1 MTVEVIEPHGLCA
14 GVNAAVAKALKLRD
28 VYCLHELVHNEIVV
42 GDLKALGYTFVD
54 RVEDVPEGKT
64 VVFSAHGVPPR
75 VREVAAARHLKIV
88 DATCPFV
95 TKVHRAAKAFADRGL
110 PVVIL
115 GDPKHVEF
123 QGIAGEVGDGK
134 WMTFEEAMEAGQRTE
149 NSEQRTSQRTVN
161 SEQRTSQR
169 IVNSE
174 QRTDMVAE
182 ASRSGCTAGKGVEN
196 STSVHCSLFTVHSP
210 RSPFTVH
217 SSVGVV
223 SQTTMNSDEVARQ
236 VAELK
241 KRFRVETQA
250 QVCHATQERQ
260 DAVRNFKGDAVLVLG
275 SRTSSNSRRLAE
287 VAERA
292 GAKVFLAGTMDEV
305 RALDFAGVETL
316 GVTSGAST
324 PERFFVE
331 AVRYLKNVPQHV
343 AIIMDGNGR
352 WATQR
357 GKKRGEGHKAG
368 AKTLG
373 DVLKWCGDRGIKYL
387 TVYAFST
394 ENWKRPKEEVDGL
407 MTLFARML
415 KSKESSFM
423 KNRVRFRMVGR
434 RGDLSKKLLGV
445 IEALER
451 KTAHFERQFVVAIS
465 YGGRAEIVDAANA
478 AMKRGEPLTEET
490 FRSYLYA
497 PDVPD
502 PDLVI
507 RTSGE
512 LRTSNFL
519 LWESAYSE
527 YYFTDTL
534 WPDFTEAELDKAL
547 ASYAERH
554 RRKGGV

>member
-1 MTVEVIEPHGLCA
+1 MTVETIEPHGLCA

-42 GDLKALGYTFVD
+42 GDLKALGFRFVD
-54 RVEDVPEGKT
+54 RVEDVPEGAT
-64 VVFSAHGVPPR
+64 VVFSAHGVPPA
-75 VREVAAARHLKIV
+75 VRTAAAERRLTVV

-95 TKVHRAAKAFADRGL
+95 AKVHKDAAAFARKGL

-115 GDPKHVEF
+115 GDPRHVEF
-123 QGIAGEVGDGK
+123 QGVAGEAGDGN
-134 WMTFEEAMEAGQRTE
+134 WLTFEQAITPP
-149 NSEQRTSQRTVN
+149 VP
-161 SEQRTSQR
+161 
-169 IVNSE
+169 
-174 QRTDMVAE
+174 
-182 ASRSGCTAGKGVEN
+182 
-196 STSVHCSLFTVHSP
+196 HSP
-210 RSPFTVH
+210 FPVPHSPIA
-217 SSVGVV
+217 VV
-223 SQTTMNSDEVARQ
+223 AQTTMNADEVARQ

-241 KRFRVETQA
+241 RHYRVEGEA
-250 QVCHATQERQ
+250 AVCRATKERQ
-260 DAVRNFKGDAVLVLG
+260 DAVRAFAAKGGAGRAVLVLG
-275 SRTSSNSRRLAE
+275 SRTSSNSRRLVE
-287 VAERA
+287 VAEDA
-292 GAKVFLAGTMDEV
+292 GVKAFLAGTMDEV
-305 RALDFAGVETL
+305 RALDFSDVETL

-324 PERFFVE
+324 PERFFMEV
-331 AVRYLKNVPQHV
+331 VKQLKDVPRHV

-368 AKTLG
+368 AKVLG
-373 DVLKWCGDRGIKYL
+373 DVLEWCGARGIRYL

-407 MTLFARML
+407 MSLFARML
-415 KSKESSFM
+415 KAKEARFL
-423 KNRVRFRMVGR
+423 KDRVRFRMVGR
-434 RGDLSKKLLGV
+434 RGDLSPKLLAV
-445 IEALER
+445 IESLER
-451 KTAHFERQFVVAIS
+451 KTAAFERQFVVAIS

-478 AMKRGEPLTEET
+478 AIRRGEPVTEET
-490 FRSYLYA
+490 FRSLLYA

-534 WPDFTEAELDKAL
+534 WPDFSEAELDRAL
-547 ASYAERH
+547 ASYAARH
-554 RRKGGV
+554 RRKGAL